1 MDISTILD
9 LLVNALVAGIL
20 LGGFYAA
27 VSIGISIAFGMLDI
41 ANISHPAMIML
52 GSFMAFWLN
61 DRFGWDPLFI
71 MLLLSPLFGLLGMF
85 IYRVYYNLFES
96 REKDPR
102 RGLAFFFGLLF
113 VTLCCGWCPRMPTGP
128 MAVVSMPT
136 PGTRRSPPSRSPNYR
151 AGPAGCKPCRHLES
165 GELSWIF
172 QPFWI
177 CW

>member
-61 DRFGWDPLFI
+61 DRFACTTTCL
-71 MLLLSPLFGLLGMF
+71 
-85 IYRVYYNLFES
+85 
-96 REKDPR
+96 
-102 RGLAFFFGLLF
+102 
-113 VTLCCGWCPRMPTGP
+113 
-128 MAVVSMPT
+128 
-136 PGTRRSPPSRSPNYR
+136 R
-151 AGPAGCKPCRHLES
+151 AGKKIRVVDWPSFLACCS
-165 GELSWIF
+165 
-172 QPFWI
+172 
-177 CW
+177 